1 MEACPCHVLQ
11 NLWSYRRGS
20 AREPPL
26 IPHAPRHPATV
37 SDGCKKLENAIQIPL
52 FRPPEKECVHRMRH
66 AYGPITLQDFLYIP
80 YKRVLSMALAFFSV
94 IDKSNRRLQ
103 SQTRVNVEVEMS
115 LITASRMRVITSE
128 HQPHLK
134 HAVKQPHP
142 AGEEEKEGN

>member
-1 MEACPCHVLQ
+1 
-11 NLWSYRRGS
+11 
-20 AREPPL
+20 
-26 IPHAPRHPATV
+26 
-37 SDGCKKLENAIQIPL
+37 
-52 FRPPEKECVHRMRH
+52 MRH
-66 AYGPITLQDFLYIP
+66 AYGPITLQDFLY
-80 YKRVLSMALAFFSV
+80 KRVSWMALAFFSV

-115 LITASRMRVITSE
+115 SITLTRMRVITSE